1 MLIKGNGPLITH
13 NYIHKFQVC
22 SSVFLKLEAPAW
34 SVLCPTRPTE
44 SNMVITV
51 KSKPLYVCTILIDRD
66 ADEIPVI
73 LYSLGKYVYYHG
85 GLTQAQPNKKIVHV
99 QKISYIIIIVIL
111 YNNIM

>member
-34 SVLCPTRPTE
+34 SVLGPTRPME
-44 SNMVITV
+44 SNMVVTV
-51 KSKPLYVCTILIDRD
+51 RSKPLYVCTILIDQD

-73 LYSLGKYVYYHG
+73 YSLYVYILW
-85 GLTQAQPNKKIVHV
+85 GLTQAQPNKKIIHV
-99 QKISYIIIIVIL
+99 QKIFYIIFIVIL
-111 YNNIM
+111 